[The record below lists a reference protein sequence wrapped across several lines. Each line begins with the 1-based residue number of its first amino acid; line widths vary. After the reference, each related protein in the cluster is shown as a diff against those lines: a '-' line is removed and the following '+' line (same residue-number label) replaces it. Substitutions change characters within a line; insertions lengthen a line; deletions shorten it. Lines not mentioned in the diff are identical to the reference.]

1 LKARKAILDFLM
13 IRESEAG
20 LVSKLFIFEFFQG
33 AAIAIFYTAAVSI
46 FLTYLPVSDLPKVFV
61 LAAILLWFTGFIYNK
76 LEHRLSIQRII
87 LIGLLFNLALI
98 LGFKIFMP
106 LKENPVFLFLFLA
119 SFNVVYLFNNLEFW
133 GLASLLFDVRQSKRL
148 FSIVSA
154 GDIPAKMIGY
164 ISAVLIVP
172 LIGTENLLWLATGFL
187 VVALIIYSPLM
198 RLKEIKQLSHSHQ
211 QSTES
216 IRGIQSALMG
226 NKLIRHIAF
235 VSFFSFCCFIIVSF
249 IFYGYIKHE
258 FKTDKS
264 LAGFFAIFL
273 ACIRGIT
280 LIIKLAVTNRLV
292 DKIGLR
298 ISLLITPVLL
308 LVFCIITIFYINQVS
323 SRSAFYFFGMMA
335 IAVDVLRS
343 AIVTPVMLAT
353 LQPLP
358 AKQRLRGHTIVKGL
372 MDPFA
377 FLATGLILWI
387 IPTGE
392 KEINFNLLGIILLVI
407 IACWIWFSI
416 SVDKKYLRALLSAI
430 QKRSFNE
437 RDISVTDNQSLEF
450 LLNKIKEGDE
460 AEAISVLRLIS
471 AQPIDKKDFLEAALK
486 HSSLNVQKLALRQIQ
501 DEKKQES
508 IPFLQHLLQDT
519 PKPALKE
526 AIIHT
531 LNNIGAETDLSHFID
546 HSDEAIEQAAVVS
559 YLSSNNEIFR
569 KQGRDKLSG
578 WFASSNQTDL
588 LRALNVAGAA
598 KGDEYISHILRLMQY
613 HDMTIRKAAYES
625 AGINGQSAL
634 VEKLFSEFEESD
646 DADNTILSALEK
658 TGDYCLPG
666 VKNYLWKQRCE
677 GAKSRKLI
685 LMLGKMPAPVAGE
698 LLEKILLE
706 FPEKADMV
714 LPAMLKKDIRG
725 KGNEE
730 PYKKAIKE
738 KLDAASAIIFS
749 LDYLNHSAG
758 KDAVLQKALELEL
771 VTIRNNCL
779 DLFYF
784 LYDQGKI
791 AKAKTGFDINTKES
805 IANAL
810 ELIQVAVAPEFSSLF
825 MLIFEKSLLR
835 DKALELI
842 KITREPHLTN
852 EIILKDILFDVGY
865 HYNHWTKACMLY
877 SLKDKKTG
885 IDREFIRPFT
895 FSDNPVL
902 KNTAEFIISEAY

>member
-1 LKARKAILDFLM
+1 LKVRKAILDFLM

-61 LAAILLWFTGFIYNK
+61 LAAVLLWLTGFVYNK

-98 LGFKIFMP
+98 LVFKIMMP

-172 LIGTENLLWLATGFL
+172 LIGTENLLWLAAGFL
-187 VVALIIYSPLM
+187 MIALIIYSPLM
-198 RLKEIKQLSHSHQ
+198 RLREIKQLSHSHQ
-211 QSTES
+211 HSTES

-280 LIIKLAVTNRLV
+280 LVIKLAVTNRLV

-308 LVFCIITIFYINQVS
+308 LVFCVVTIFYINQVS
-323 SRSAFYFFGMMA
+323 SKSAFYFFGMMA
-335 IAVDVLRS
+335 ITVDVLRS
-343 AIVTPVMLAT
+343 AIVTPVILAT

-358 AKQRLRGHTIVKGL
+358 AKQRLRGHTIIKGL

-377 FLATGLILWI
+377 FLATGIILWI

-392 KEINFNLLGIILLVI
+392 KEINFNVLGIILLFLIV
-407 IACWIWFSI
+407 CWIWFSV
-416 SVDKKYLRALLSAI
+416 SVDKKYLKALLSAI

-437 RDISVTDNQSLEF
+437 RDILVTDTQSLEF

-471 AQPIDKKDFLEAALK
+471 AQPIDKKDFLDAAVN
-486 HSSLNVQKLALRQIQ
+486 HSSLNVQKLALKQIE
-501 DEKKQES
+501 DEKSHEL
-508 IPFLQHLLQDT
+508 IPALQKLLYDT
-519 PKPALKE
+519 PGLVLKE

-531 LNNIGAETDLSHFID
+531 LNKIGAETDLSYFFNHK
-546 HSDEAIEQAAVVS
+546 DEAIEQSCVAA
-559 YLSSNNEIFR
+559 YLNSNNESFR
-569 KQGRDKLSG
+569 KQGIDKLSG
-578 WFASSNQTDL
+578 WFASSGEADL
-588 LRALNVAGAA
+588 IKALKVAGET
-598 KGDEYISHILRLMQY
+598 KDDRFISDISGLMQH
-613 HDMTIRKAAYES
+613 HDPAIRQAAYES
-625 AGINGQSAL
+625 AGISGQSVL
-634 VEKLFSEFEESD
+634 VEKLFSEFQQSE
-646 DADNTILSALEK
+646 DADNIIISALEK
-658 TGDYCLPG
+658 TGDYCLPA
-666 VKNYLWKQRCE
+666 VKNYLWKQRSE
-677 GAKSRKLI
+677 GIKSKKLI
-685 LMLGKMPAPVAGE
+685 MMLGKMKGTATNE
-698 LLEKILLE
+698 LLEKILLD
-706 FPEKADMV
+706 FPEKADIV
-714 LPAMLKKDIRG
+714 LPAMLKKDIQS

-738 KLDAASAIIFS
+738 KLEAASTIVFS
-749 LDYLNHSAG
+749 LEYLNRSAE
-758 KDAVLQKALELEL
+758 KDPVLQKALELEL

-791 AKAKTGFDINTKES
+791 SKAKTGFDINTKES

-810 ELIQVAVAPEFSSLF
+810 ELILVAVVPEFASLF
-825 MLIFEKSLLR
+825 ILIFEKSVLH
-835 DKALELI
+835 DKVLELK
-842 KITREPHLTN
+842 KITREPHVN
-852 EIILKDILFDVGY
+852 DEILLKDILFDVGY
-865 HYNHWTKACMLY
+865 HYNNWTKACMLY
-877 SLKDKKTG
+877 SLKNKRVS

-895 FSDNPVL
+895 FSDNAVL